1 MVTCACFVLCK
12 CVNSMYKITE
22 HMCEIMCHI
31 FCKINI
37 NIFLMLQG
45 MKTLITNS
53 FCLPR
58 WSFIFFVVLWMF
70 ALRKVHIFS
79 FDYIYIMF
87 FLDPLFDKNLFDA
100 FYAYQFCHLIR
111 HTSKSMNKEVISIN
125 QEMERKINRLVF
137 I

>member
-1 MVTCACFVLCK
+1 
-12 CVNSMYKITE
+12 
-22 HMCEIMCHI
+22 MCEIMCHI

-37 NIFLMLQG
+37 KLFLMLQG
-45 MKTLITNS
+45 MKTLHDHK
-53 FCLPR
+53 
-58 WSFIFFVVLWMF
+58 FILF
-70 ALRKVHIFS
+70 APLI
-79 FDYIYIMF
+79 IYIFRCIMNVCTKKSSYF
-87 FLDPLFDKNLFDA
+87 QLWLYLYKVFLDPLFDKNLFDA